1 MMGIGQMLRKRHQSL
16 QPSSER
22 SLDASM
28 SPLQPTAPSS
38 LSFDMADGVKGQC

>member
-1 MMGIGQMLRKRHQSL
+1 
-16 QPSSER
+16 
-22 SLDASM
+22 M